1 MVRSFFLSDL
11 AAFAGARLCAAFHRS
26 TAMTSK
32 HLIIVVSLVTAA
44 LTGSAFS
51 QQDDKLG
58 KVSFPTSCDPKVQ
71 ADFERGVAM
80 LHSYWFIYARKT
92 FEQVLHQ
99 DPNCAMA
106 HWGVAMDLLGNTLAT
121 PPSRANAEA
130 ASAALEKA
138 RAIGAK
144 TQRERDW
151 IEALSAY
158 YRDHDK
164 VSAIAFA
171 RWESR
176 RSSLPRDHPG
186 RTPTPSVSS
195 VRSAMNAWITLS
207 SSTSVTCAA
216 SCRAIFNII
225 MT

>member
-26 TAMTSK
+26 SAMTSK

-106 HWGVAMDLLGNTLAT
+106 HWGVAMDLLGKH
-121 PPSRANAEA
+121 PSH
-130 ASAALEKA
+130 AALAGQCGGRLGSARKGARDRGQDAA
-138 RAIGAK
+138 RARLDRGP
-144 TQRERDW
+144 ER
-151 IEALSAY
+151 L
-158 YRDHDK
+158 
-164 VSAIAFA
+164 
-171 RWESR
+171 
-176 RSSLPRDHPG
+176 LP
-186 RTPTPSVSS
+186 
-195 VRSAMNAWITLS
+195 
-207 SSTSVTCAA
+207 
-216 SCRAIFNII
+216 
-225 MT
+225 